1 VIREELFPRNI
12 RYRLVLMQLLIRII
26 PYGVAPRLRT
36 MLYRVAGVRIGNG
49 SVVMGFMRLWGS
61 SPLTIGDNTTIN
73 APVVICLDGP
83 VTIGNGV
90 LIGHDAILATGN
102 HKIGPPEARGGPL
115 RALPIVIE
123 DGVWTGANVLVL
135 AGVTLGAG
143 CVIGGGAVVTKDVP
157 PNAIAVGVPARVVR
171 TIDDQ

>member
-1 VIREELFPRNI
+1 VLREEFFPRNL
-12 RYRLVLMQLLIRII
+12 RYRLIILQLIIRMI

-36 MLYRVAGVRIGNG
+36 ALYRLAGVRIGHG

-61 SPLTIGDNTTIN
+61 SPLTIGEHTTIN

-83 VTIGNGV
+83 VTIGSGV

-102 HKIGPPEARGGPL
+102 HEIGPHDARGG
-115 RALPIVIE
+115 ALQARPIVIE

-157 PNAIAVGVPARVVR
+157 PDSVAVGVPARVVR
-171 TIDDQ
+171 TLDQ

>member
-1 VIREELFPRNI
+1 M
-12 RYRLVLMQLLIRII
+12 RYRLVLVQLVIRAI

-36 MLYRVAGVRIGNG
+36 ALYRVAGVRIGHG

-61 SPLTIGDNTTIN
+61 SQLTIGNNTTIN
-73 APVVICLDGP
+73 APVVICLDGA

-102 HKIGPPEARGGPL
+102 HEIGPHDARGGTL
-115 RALPIVIE
+115 RPRPIVIE

-157 PNAIAVGVPARVVR
+157 PDAVAVGVPAKVVR
-171 TIDDQ
+171 TLPE